1 MVSVKFTYPNKSNC
15 EAGTAC
21 MTLTYDSADFTC
33 LGEHT
38 LMYLRGA
45 GGWTQT
51 QMGEG
56 HSAVYVQLLR
66 QGISP

>member
-1 MVSVKFTYPNKSNC
+1 
-15 EAGTAC
+15 
-21 MTLTYDSADFTC
+21 MTLTYDSADLTC
-33 LGEHT
+33 LGEYT